1 MKEKE
6 LWNLFQSMTLAEK
19 LGQMTQTTGE
29 YFVGKEF
36 AEELVVTGPA
46 MEEMGFD
53 SENIQRVGSVL
64 GVSSSQAINAV
75 QRAYLEKSRLGI
87 PLMFMHDA
95 IHGYRTI
102 FPIPLALAST
112 FNTKLI
118 EKVGHLTGQELV
130 ATGIKVNFSPMVD
143 LVRDARWG
151 RVMESFGEDSILSG
165 RLGRAMIEGYQGSA
179 DGTIGKQNVIACLK
193 HFVAYGAPDGGRD
206 YASVDMSKK
215 ELFGFYAKSFEIALM
230 AFPRMVMASFNSFNG
245 EPVTASSYLL
255 EEVLRQKFTFTDLLI
270 SDWGAVSEL
279 KNHGIAANDKEAG
292 YLALN
297 AGIEIEMVSNTFLKY
312 GEEYLSRKP
321 SLIEKINQAVWDF
334 LNLKNEFGLF
344 EHPYVDENEE
354 QKVIR
359 SKKIVNAACE
369 ISEASCVLLKNE
381 NDLLPLKKEDT
392 LLIIGPFAKTQ
403 DLLGN
408 WNCKGKAAET
418 ISVEQGF
425 KNLASN
431 VHAYKYLD
439 EVPEELL
446 EKSDNVLVTIGE
458 RWDKS
463 GEGHSSVDLE
473 IDTAQQSLIYDLK
486 AMGKKVIGLG
496 FSGRPMAL
504 GAVIDD
510 LDALLWTWYLGNE
523 AGNAIANLIL
533 GIKSPTGRLA
543 MSFPRVSAQV
553 PLRYNELG
561 SGRPAND
568 STYSSR
574 YQDLPIGPLFPFGYG
589 LRYGRVKI
597 AKVELSSSVISDDNP
612 LNISLELTN
621 NSEYDT
627 SESIIL
633 FMEDSISKI
642 VRPVRELI
650 DFQCIA
656 LKKGENRKV
665 EFVVQTSDLA
675 YINNEEKKVFENGTI
690 NFYINDLNK
699 KVANVEVQNRREGI
713 YK

>member
-53 SENIQRVGSVL
+53 SENIHRVGSVL

-312 GEEYLSRKP
+312 GEE
-321 SLIEKINQAVWDF
+321 
-334 LNLKNEFGLF
+334 
-344 EHPYVDENEE
+344 
-354 QKVIR
+354 
-359 SKKIVNAACE
+359 
-369 ISEASCVLLKNE
+369 
-381 NDLLPLKKEDT
+381 
-392 LLIIGPFAKTQ
+392 
-403 DLLGN
+403 
-408 WNCKGKAAET
+408 
-418 ISVEQGF
+418 
-425 KNLASN
+425 
-431 VHAYKYLD
+431 
-439 EVPEELL
+439 
-446 EKSDNVLVTIGE
+446 
-458 RWDKS
+458 
-463 GEGHSSVDLE
+463 
-473 IDTAQQSLIYDLK
+473 
-486 AMGKKVIGLG
+486 
-496 FSGRPMAL
+496 FSQ
-504 GAVIDD
+504 
-510 LDALLWTWYLGNE
+510 
-523 AGNAIANLIL
+523 IADI
-533 GIKSPTGRLA
+533 P
-543 MSFPRVSAQV
+543 
-553 PLRYNELG
+553 
-561 SGRPAND
+561 
-568 STYSSR
+568 
-574 YQDLPIGPLFPFGYG
+574 
-589 LRYGRVKI
+589 
-597 AKVELSSSVISDDNP
+597 
-612 LNISLELTN
+612 
-621 NSEYDT
+621 
-627 SESIIL
+627 
-633 FMEDSISKI
+633 
-642 VRPVRELI
+642 
-650 DFQCIA
+650 DFQRQR
-656 LKKGENRKV
+656 GDRKS
-665 EFVVQTSDLA
+665 VV
-675 YINNEEKKVFENGTI
+675 
-690 NFYINDLNK
+690 
-699 KVANVEVQNRREGI
+699 
-713 YK
+713 

>member
-53 SENIQRVGSVL
+53 SENIHRVGSVL

-334 LNLKNEFGLF
+334 LVSSNEVR
-344 EHPYVDENEE
+344 H
-354 QKVIR
+354 
-359 SKKIVNAACE
+359 
-369 ISEASCVLLKNE
+369 
-381 NDLLPLKKEDT
+381 
-392 LLIIGPFAKTQ
+392 
-403 DLLGN
+403 LLGP
-408 WNCKGKAAET
+408 APT
-418 ISVEQGF
+418 
-425 KNLASN
+425 
-431 VHAYKYLD
+431 
-439 EVPEELL
+439 
-446 EKSDNVLVTIGE
+446 
-458 RWDKS
+458 
-463 GEGHSSVDLE
+463 
-473 IDTAQQSLIYDLK
+473 
-486 AMGKKVIGLG
+486 
-496 FSGRPMAL
+496 
-504 GAVIDD
+504 
-510 LDALLWTWYLGNE
+510 
-523 AGNAIANLIL
+523 
-533 GIKSPTGRLA
+533 PTGRGGNLQGKIFA
-543 MSFPRVSAQV
+543 SRSK
-553 PLRYNELG
+553 
-561 SGRPAND
+561 
-568 STYSSR
+568 YSSLSFANEFL
-574 YQDLPIGPLFPFGYG
+574 DPLPFL
-589 LRYGRVKI
+589 
-597 AKVELSSSVISDDNP
+597 
-612 LNISLELTN
+612 
-621 NSEYDT
+621 
-627 SESIIL
+627 
-633 FMEDSISKI
+633 
-642 VRPVRELI
+642 
-650 DFQCIA
+650 
-656 LKKGENRKV
+656 
-665 EFVVQTSDLA
+665 
-675 YINNEEKKVFENGTI
+675 
-690 NFYINDLNK
+690 
-699 KVANVEVQNRREGI
+699 
-713 YK
+713 